1 MTLPR
6 RAFLSA
12 LLVAVLAFVAW
23 IATRPPQGPR
33 TDVPQ
38 PDSMST
44 GFKSARLYFASAS
57 GESLV
62 VETREQ
68 LDAQNVHDRVAS
80 LVDELE
86 RGPRIRGLRTIPAGA
101 VVQHVYLDDRGLL
114 TLDLSREFRDG
125 FRGGSAAEF
134 LAIAALTRTLGANLP
149 EVKRVMLV
157 CAGQPLPTLGG
168 HLPLDRPIDVA
179 DLP

>member
-1 MTLPR
+1 MRPR
-6 RAFLSA
+6 RAFLLA
-12 LLVAVLAFVAW
+12 LLVAVLAFVGWLAMR
-23 IATRPPQGPR
+23 APR
-33 TDVPQ
+33 GEQAEAPQ
-38 PDSMST
+38 PDSLSN
-44 GFKSARLYFASAS
+44 GFKSARLYFASTS

-68 LDAQNVHDRVAS
+68 LDAQNLHDRVAA

-86 RGPRIRGLRTIPAGA
+86 RGPRTRGLRTIPAGTA
-101 VVQHVYLDDRGLL
+101 VQHVYLDDRGLM
-114 TLDLSREFRDG
+114 TLDLSREFREG

>member
-1 MTLPR
+1 MTMPR
-6 RAFLSA
+6 RTFLFA
-12 LLVAVLAFVAW
+12 LLIALLALVMW
-23 IATRPPQGPR
+23 VATRSPER
-33 TDVPQ
+33 LAEDVAQ

-44 GFKSARLYFASAS
+44 GFKSARLYFASVS

-68 LDAQNVHDRVAS
+68 LEAQNFHDRVAS

-86 RGPRIRGLRTIPAGA
+86 RGPRMRGLRTISAGTT
-101 VVQHVYLDDRGLL
+101 VQHVYLDDRGLL
-114 TLDLSREFRDG
+114 TLDLSRTFRDG

-134 LAIAALTRTLGANLP
+134 LAIASLTRTLAANLP
-149 EVKRVMLV
+149 EVRRVMLV
-157 CAGQPLPTLGG
+157 CGGQPLPTLGG

>member
-1 MTLPR
+1 MRPR
-6 RAFLSA
+6 RAFLLA
-12 LLVAVLAFVAW
+12 LLVAVLAWVGW
-23 IATRPPQGPR
+23 IATRAPR
-33 TDVPQ
+33 GEQFEAPQ
-38 PDSMST
+38 PDSLT
-44 GFKSARLYFASAS
+44 NGFKSARLYFASTS

-68 LDAQNVHDRVAS
+68 LDAHNLHDRVAS

-86 RGPRIRGLRTIPAGA
+86 RGPQRRGLRTIPAGTA
-101 VVQHVYLDDRGLL
+101 VQHVYLDDRGLM
-114 TLDLSREFRDG
+114 TLDLSREFREG